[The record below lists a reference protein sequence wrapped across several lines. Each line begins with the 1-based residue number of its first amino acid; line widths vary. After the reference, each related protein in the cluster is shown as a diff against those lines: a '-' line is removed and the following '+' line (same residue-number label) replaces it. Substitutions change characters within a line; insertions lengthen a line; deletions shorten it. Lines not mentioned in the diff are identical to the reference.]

1 MMGIFSK
8 KPKGASDEIRVGSK
22 ARTLSTNQRLHLYG
36 QLHLYLKNNHKLDVA
51 LTEMYNIYSEDGKK
65 PRNRI
70 ALMMKEILTGMAS
83 GFSFSDSFAPYIPEG
98 EFFLISAGEKSSYLK
113 EAMMQATRLIKGKQR
128 IAASMRKAFVY
139 NIFLS
144 LMMVGVLVVAAY
156 YLIPQSMIMIKPEQ
170 LTGFAY
176 AVYAMSQFVVHSGIY
191 ALVFVIGLVYLIR
204 WSQPNYIGRHRVTL
218 DHFWPFSLY
227 RTVNGATFLISLS
240 SLMQANV
247 QTSDALKELAE
258 HASPYIRQRI
268 LAARSGLHHG
278 QGLGESLHG
287 SGYQFPDPE
296 AIRHLRILGSKS
308 GVEIAI
314 AQFADDWLE
323 EAITKTDTIADIAKN
338 IGMVLVFMV
347 AGVVVT
353 GTAMI
358 QRASQSAMGIM

>member
-1 MMGIFSK
+1 MWRFSK
-8 KPKGASDEIRVGSK
+8 DKGDELHVGSK
-22 ARTLSTNQRLHLYG
+22 ARSLSTAQRLHLYS

-65 PRNRI
+65 PRNKI
-70 ALMMKEILTGMAS
+70 ALMMKEILTGMAG
-83 GFSFSDSFAPYIPEG
+83 GFSFSDSIAPYIPEG

-128 IAASMRKAFVY
+128 IGASMRKAFVY
-139 NIFLS
+139 NIFLG
-144 LMMVGVLVVAAY
+144 LMMVGVLVVAAF

-176 AVYAMSQFVVHSGIY
+176 AVYAMSEFVVHFGIY
-191 ALVFVIGLVYLIR
+191 TLVLILGFVYLVR
-204 WSQPNYIGRHRVTL
+204 WAQPNYIGRHRVML
-218 DHFWPFSLY
+218 DHVWPFSLY
-227 RTVNGATFLISLS
+227 RTVSGATFLISLS

-247 QTSDALKELAE
+247 QTGDALKELSE
-258 HASPYIRQRI
+258 HASPYIKQRI

-278 QGLGESLHG
+278 QGLGESLHM

-314 AQFADDWLE
+314 SHFADDWLE
-323 EAITKTDTIADIAKN
+323 ETISKTDAIADIAKN
-338 IGMVLVFMV
+338 VGMVLVFLV

>member
-1 MMGIFSK
+1 MGPFKNKEAHQQS
-8 KPKGASDEIRVGSK
+8 ALHVGSK
-22 ARTLSTNQRLHLYG
+22 TRVLSTNQRLHLYS

-65 PRNRI
+65 PRNKI
-70 ALMMKEILTGMAS
+70 ALMMKELLTSMAG
-83 GFSFSDSFAPYIPEG
+83 GFSFSDSIAPYIPEG

-113 EAMMQATRLIKGKQR
+113 EAMMQATRLIKSKQR

-144 LMMVGVLVVAAY
+144 LLMMAVLVVAAY

-170 LTGFAY
+170 LTGLAY
-176 AVYAMSQFVVHSGIY
+176 AVYAMSQFVVNYGIY
-191 ALVFVIGLVYLIR
+191 ALVLILAFVWLVR
-204 WSQPNYIGRHRVTL
+204 WAQPNYIGRHRVML
-218 DHFWPFSLY
+218 DNIWPFSLY

-247 QTSDALKELAE
+247 QTGDALKELSE

-278 QGLGESLHG
+278 QGLGESLHM
-287 SGYQFPDPE
+287 SGYQFPDPQ

-308 GVEIAI
+308 GVEVAI
-314 AQFADDWLE
+314 SHFSDDWLE
-323 EAITKTDTIADIAKN
+323 ETITKTDTMADIAKN
-338 IGMVLVFMV
+338 VGMVLVFLV

>member
-1 MMGIFSK
+1 MWRFRKSEQE
-8 KPKGASDEIRVGSK
+8 DELKVGSR
-22 ARTLSTNQRLHLYG
+22 ARSLSTNQRLHLYS

-65 PRNRI
+65 PRNKI
-70 ALMMKEILTGMAS
+70 ALMMKEVLTGMAG
-83 GFSFSDSFAPYIPEG
+83 GFSFADSIAPYIPEG
-98 EFFLISAGEKSSYLK
+98 EFFLVSAGEKSSYLK

-139 NIFLS
+139 NIFLG
-144 LMMVGVLVVAAY
+144 LMMVGVLLVAAF

-176 AVYAMSQFVVHSGIY
+176 GVYAMSEFVVHFGIY
-191 ALVFVIGLVYLIR
+191 TLALIMGFIYLVR
-204 WSQPNYIGRHRVTL
+204 WAQPNYTGRHRVML
-218 DHFWPFSLY
+218 DHVWPFSLY

-247 QTSDALKELAE
+247 QTGDALKELAE
-258 HASPYIRQRI
+258 HASPYIKQRI

-278 QGLGESLHG
+278 EGLGESLHM

-308 GVEIAI
+308 GVEVAI
-314 AQFADDWLE
+314 SHFADDWLE
-323 EAITKTDTIADIAKN
+323 EAIIKTDTMADVAKN
-338 IGMVLVFMV
+338 VGMILVFLV

>member
-1 MMGIFSK
+1 MMGVFSK
-8 KPKGASDEIRVGSK
+8 KSKIDEHDVRVGLR
-22 ARTLSTNQRLHLYG
+22 ARALSTNQRMRLYS

-70 ALMMKEILTGMAS
+70 ALMMKEILTGMAG
-83 GFSFSDSFAPYIPEG
+83 GFSFSNSIAPYIPEG

-144 LMMVGVLVVAAY
+144 FMMVGVLVVAAF

-176 AVYAMSQFVVHSGIY
+176 AVYAMSQFVVHYGIY
-191 ALVFVIGLVYLIR
+191 SLVVIIGLVYLIR
-204 WSQPNYIGRHRVTL
+204 WAQPNYTGRHRVTL
-218 DHFWPFSLY
+218 DRFWPFSLY

-247 QTSDALKELAE
+247 QTGDALKELAE

-278 QGLGESLHG
+278 QGLGESLHT

-308 GVEIAI
+308 GVEISI
-314 AQFADDWLE
+314 SHFADDWLE
-323 EAITKTDTIADIAKN
+323 EAITKTDTMADIAKN
-338 IGMVLVFMV
+338 IGMVLVFIV

-358 QRASQSAMGIM
+358 QRASLSAMGIM